1 MPMNTATL
9 PKKDLKK
16 YDYNIDMDM
25 KDHIATLPKKGLKTR
40 PYNIGMEKRDLKKYD
55 YTMYMDMKKEDLKKL
70 SKEQLIEMLL
80 KQEKKKPKVV
90 IVDTKPTR
98 LNRPPPIPEV
108 AQRIKP
114 TPPPRTGKW
123 ANVKPKPVPRNSV
136 KQMVKEYEDHII
148 QPPEQFRDGYKPIP
162 KPRTDRPLQMRRPP
176 KPTRK
181 PPPPPIPEGESSQH
195 KITQL
200 RKALK
205 GSTKSFAVD
214 VIDNEDPL
222 HQLNETKNLI
232 KKCLVKE
239 LLKLKGFKYIETLK
253 VTFEKK
259 QGKGIT
265 TKTAFFNSK
274 TKTLI
279 NAMEIN
285 EVLQSSREE
294 LVKAIAQWLSEG
306 SGWTISSVDNHFVN
320 LTQCQPL
327 KGSSYI
333 ELPEE
338 LKHPNKGLINLQN
351 KDNCCFAWCH
361 VRHLHPQ
368 EKNPQRIKKSDNA
381 FIKDKIVNYDGIE
394 FPVTIKDYNKI
405 EKMNSININV
415 FCYEENQIFPLY
427 VSKEKFEDHMELL
440 LITDGK
446 NKHYVLIKDFNK
458 LMYNQT
464 KHESRKHFCMY
475 CLQCF
480 SSERVLNNH
489 KENCIQLNGTQAVK
503 MPTKD
508 NTILKFNN
516 YHKQQPTP
524 FVIYAD
530 IEALLQKV
538 ERGQPDSNESYTEKF
553 QRHVDCGSA
562 YKVVCC
568 YDDKYS
574 KDICIYRG
582 ENAVYK
588 FLEQML
594 EEVDYCRDI
603 VKREFNKPLK
613 MTDDDELSFRLEDKC
628 HICGEKYTDKDV
640 RVRDHCHITG
650 KFRGS
655 AHQECNL
662 KLRIPENIKIPVI
675 FHNLRGYD
683 SHFLMQEIGAI
694 VKKHTY
700 KNYKGREM
708 EMQINA
714 IPNNMEKYMAFMLG
728 DHLVFLDSFQFMSSS
743 LDKLVSN
750 LPKDDLKYTSQAFKG
765 RRLELMTRKG
775 VYPYDYMD
783 SFEKFNQK
791 ELPTKEDF
799 YSILNDQHISDEDY
813 QHAKKVWNVFKCKN
827 IGQYHDLYLGSDVL
841 LLADVFESFRRTCLQ
856 YYKLDPCHYFTS
868 PGLSWDAMLKMTKV
882 ELELMTDIDMYQF
895 IEKGM
900 RGGISYI
907 SHRYGKAN
915 NNYMKGYDEKAPSK
929 YLMYL
934 DANNLY
940 GWAMS
945 QHLPTGNFKWM
956 SKKKIDKLDLAKYKD
971 DSKRGLIL
979 EVDLEYPKEQHN
991 LHNEYPLAP
1000 EKIRVTEDMLSNYCK
1015 KIAAKYNISTG
1026 LVSKLIPNLRNKEKY
1041 VLHYRNLELYI
1052 NLGLKVTKVH
1062 RVLQFDQSNWL
1073 KQYIDFNTEKRK
1085 NAKNAFE
1092 KDFFKLM
1099 NNSVFGKTM
1108 EDLRKRVDVRLVTS
1122 KQKLLKLASKPT
1134 FVSSKIFNNNL
1145 VAVHKIKETLT
1156 LNRPAYVGMCILDLS
1171 KTIMYEFHYS
1181 YVKKKYG
1188 DKAKLLFTDTDSLAY
1203 EIEAEDV
1210 YQDFWN
1216 DRHLFDNSDYS
1227 ESSPCFDKTNK
1238 KIIGKFKDEAA
1249 GVPITEFIGLR
1260 SKMYSYVKEN
1270 QTGGKTAKGI
1280 KKNVI
1285 KNDVKH
1291 EDYKK
1296 TLLENKQMYHKMKTI
1311 RSQNHQLGSY
1321 EINKVSLSCFDDKRY
1336 IHDNGISSYA
1346 YGHYKI
1352 QP

>member
-1 MPMNTATL
+1 MTL
-9 PKKDLKK
+9 PKKGLKK
-16 YDYNIDMDM
+16 YDYNIDMEK
-25 KDHIATLPKKGLKTR
+25 KDLNKLTKG
-40 PYNIGMEKRDLKKYD
+40 
-55 YTMYMDMKKEDLKKL
+55 
-70 SKEQLIEMLL
+70 QLIELLL

-90 IVDTKPTR
+90 IVDDTKP
-98 LNRPPPIPEV
+98 V
-108 AQRIKP
+108 P
-114 TPPPRTGKW
+114 TPRTGKW
-123 ANVKPKPVPRNSV
+123 ENVKPKPVPRKSV
-136 KQMVKEYEDHII
+136 NEDII
-148 QPPEQFRDGYKPIP
+148 
-162 KPRTDRPLQMRRPP
+162 L
-176 KPTRK
+176 
-181 PPPPPIPEGESSQH
+181 PPPIPEGKPAWESSQP
-195 KITQL
+195 KITKLQ
-200 RKALK
+200 KALRN
-205 GSTKSFAVD
+205 STKSFIVD
-214 VIDNEDPL
+214 VIDNEDLL
-222 HQLNETKNLI
+222 HQLNETKNFI

-239 LLKLKGFKYIETLK
+239 LLDLKGFKYVETLK
-253 VTFEKK
+253 VTLGKK
-259 QGKGIT
+259 QGNGIT

-279 NAMEIN
+279 NASEIN
-285 EVLQSSREE
+285 EALQLSREE
-294 LVKAIAQWLSEG
+294 LVKAIGQWLSEG
-306 SGWTISSVDNHFVN
+306 SGWTIMSIDSHYIN
-320 LTQCQPL
+320 LTQYQPL

-333 ELPEE
+333 ELPLE
-338 LKHPNKGLINLQN
+338 LRHPNKGLINLQN
-351 KDNCCFAWCH
+351 KDECCFAWCH

-415 FCYEENQIFPLY
+415 FCYEEHQFFLIY
-427 VSKEKFEDHMELL
+427 ISKEKFKDHMELL
-440 LITDGK
+440 LITEGRK
-446 NKHYVLIKDFNK
+446 KHYVLIKDFNK
-458 LMYNQT
+458 LLYNQT

-480 SSERVLNNH
+480 SSERVLNKH
-489 KENCIQLNGTQAVK
+489 LENCIQLNGTQAVK

-508 NTILKFNN
+508 NSVLKFNN
-516 YHKQQPTP
+516 YHKQQPVP

-530 IEALLQKV
+530 FEALLQKV
-538 ERGQPDSNESYTEKF
+538 ERGQPDSDKSYTEEF
-553 QRHVDCGSA
+553 QRHIDCGNA

-574 KDICIYRG
+574 KEICIYRG

-594 EEVDYCRDI
+594 EEVNYCKDI

-613 MTDDDELSFRLEDKC
+613 MTDDDELSFKLEDKC
-628 HICGEKYTDKDV
+628 HICGNKYTDKDV

-662 KLRIPENIKIPVI
+662 KLRVNPEEIKIPVI

-683 SHFLMQEIGAI
+683 SHLLMQNIGEIA
-694 VKKHTY
+694 KKHAH
-700 KNYKGREM
+700 KNSKGREM
-708 EMQINA
+708 EMQIQC

-728 DHLVFLDSFQFMSSS
+728 NHLTFIDSLQFMSSS

-765 RRLELMTRKG
+765 RRLGLMTRKG
-775 VYPYDYMD
+775 VYPYDFMD
-783 SFEKFNQK
+783 SFEKFDQT
-791 ELPTKEDF
+791 ELPTKDQF
-799 YSILNDQHISDEDY
+799 YSILNDQRISNEDH
-813 QHAKKVWNVFKCKN
+813 QHVKNVWNAFKCKN
-827 IGQYHDLYLGSDVL
+827 LGQYHDLYLGSDVL
-841 LLADVFESFRRTCLQ
+841 LLADVFESFRKTCLK

-868 PGLSWDAMLKMTKV
+868 PGLSWDAMLKMTNIK
-882 ELELMTDIDMYQF
+882 LELMTDIDMFQF

-900 RGGISYI
+900 RGGVSYI
-907 SHRYGKAN
+907 ANKYGKAN
-915 NNYMKGYDEKAPSK
+915 NKYIKEYNEKAPSK
-929 YLMYL
+929 YIMYL

-945 QHLPTGNFKWM
+945 QYLPTCNFKWM
-956 SKKKIDKLDLAKYKD
+956 SKKKIDQLDLAKYRD

-979 EVDLEYPKEQHN
+979 EVDLEYNKELHDS
-991 LHNEYPLAP
+991 HNEYPLAS
-1000 EKIRVTEDMLSNYCK
+1000 EKVRVTEDMLSNYCK

-1026 LVSKLIPNLRNKEKY
+1026 HVSKLIPTLRNKEKY
-1041 VLHYRNLELYI
+1041 VLHYRNLQLYLD
-1052 NLGLKVTKVH
+1052 LGLKIKKVH
-1062 RVLQFDQSNWL
+1062 RVLKFNKSPWL

-1099 NNSVFGKTM
+1099 NNSVFSKTM
-1108 EDLRKRVDVRLVTS
+1108 ENLRKRVDVRLVTS
-1122 KQKLLKLASKPT
+1122 KHKLLKLASKPT

-1171 KTIMYEFHYS
+1171 KTLMYDFHYN
-1181 YVKKKYG
+1181 YIKKKYG
-1188 DKAKLLFTDTDSLAY
+1188 DKAKLLFTDTDSLTY
-1203 EIEAEDV
+1203 EIQAEDV

-1216 DRHLFDNSDYS
+1216 DKHLFDNSDYP
-1227 ESSPCFDKTNK
+1227 ESSPYFDKTNK

-1249 GVPITEFIGLR
+1249 GVPITEFVGLK

-1280 KKNVI
+1280 KKIVI

-1291 EDYKK
+1291 EDYKQ

-1336 IHDNGISSYA
+1336 IHDNGTSSYA